1 MSLSRNP
8 LNRRRFLCLLGLS
21 AIAAPLLVTACTRAE
36 AQLDDSFTP
45 VEGEDQSDLLT
56 IGLSLLGSPDLAKS
70 QSQGSDQQSSP
81 NRVVSPVGAAAAAGV
96 IAEGATSKVAVD
108 PKRLQPAWTMWR
120 KWAGPPTNKPGNVPV
135 ISAAARLLADPK
147 IPIKP
152 EYSDTITGWDVPV
165 ETGKVTKGN
174 LDSWVRT
181 NTGGLVKG
189 SGLTVT
195 PDMKLVLQNAIIFAA
210 KWLVPFKANDTI
222 KYDFT
227 KADGTI
233 TRVDMMWLFQ
243 HHGPYIASDG
253 WQGVRLDYTD
263 GELAAF
269 VLIPDDDIEQVTPT
283 MLRQAVSRLCRPN
296 ETIGRVAVEL
306 PRFTV
311 TSEKKLFELFDCIGL
326 ETNTQLKAMTDPPV
340 MLTQAMQQAIIVVD
354 ERGTVVSAV
363 TSGGM
368 ETGVSSYTE
377 KPIEIIANRPFYFI
391 VGDVETGT
399 PLFLSHIDDPKM
411 A

>member
-70 QSQGSDQQSSP
+70 QGQGSDQQSSP

-120 KWAGPPTNKPGNVPV
+120 KWAGEPTNKPGNVPV

-152 EYSDTITGWDVPV
+152 EYSDTIAGWDVPV

-263 GELAAF
+263 EELSAF
-269 VLIPDDDIEQVTPT
+269 ILIPDDDMEQAPLTT
-283 MLRQAVSRLCRPN
+283 LRQAVTQLCRPN
-296 ETIGRVAVEL
+296 ETMGRVAVEL

-311 TSEKKLFELFDCIGL
+311 TSEKKLFELFDCIGM

-368 ETGVSSYTE
+368 ETGVSFYTE
-377 KPIEIIANRPFYFI
+377 KPIEIIANRPFCFI
-391 VGDVETGT
+391 VGDVATGT
-399 PLFLSHIDDPKM
+399 PLFLSHIGDPKM

>member
-56 IGLSLLGSPDLAKS
+56 IGLSLLGSLDPAKG
-70 QSQGSDQQSSP
+70 QGQGSDQQSSP

-120 KWAGPPTNKPGNVPV
+120 KWAGEPTNKPGNVPV
-135 ISAAARLLADPK
+135 ISAAARLLVDPK

-210 KWLVPFKANDTI
+210 KWLVPFKADDTI

-263 GELAAF
+263 KELSAF
-269 VLIPDDDIEQVTPT
+269 ILIPDDDMGEVTPT
-283 MLRQAVSRLCRPN
+283 KLRQALSRLVTAQ
-296 ETIGRVAVEL
+296 EQTAILKVGL
-306 PRFTV
+306 PKFRFT
-311 TSEKKLFELFDCIGL
+311 TSKD
-326 ETNTQLKAMTDPPV
+326 LKGFFN
-340 MLTQAMQQAIIVVD
+340 MLAWG
-354 ERGTVVSAV
+354 R
-363 TSGGM
+363 
-368 ETGVSSYTE
+368 
-377 KPIEIIANRPFYFI
+377 K
-391 VGDVETGT
+391 
-399 PLFLSHIDDPKM
+399 
-411 A
+411 

>member
-56 IGLSLLGSPDLAKS
+56 IGLSLLGSFDPAKG
-70 QSQGSDQQSSP
+70 QGQGSDQQSSP

-96 IAEGATSKVAVD
+96 IAEGATSKVTID

-120 KWAGPPTNKPGNVPV
+120 KWAGPPTNKPGDVPV

-152 EYSDTITGWDVPV
+152 EYSDTIAGWDVPV

-227 KADGTI
+227 KADGTV
-233 TRVDMMWLFQ
+233 TEVDMMWLFQ
-243 HHGPYIASDG
+243 HHGPYIVSDG

-263 GELAAF
+263 KELSAF
-269 VLIPDDDIEQVTPT
+269 VLIPDDDLGEVTPT
-283 MLRQAVSRLCRPN
+283 KLRQALSRLVTAQ
-296 ETIGRVAVEL
+296 EQTAILKVGL
-306 PRFTV
+306 PKFKLT
-311 TSEKKLFELFDCIGL
+311 TSKDLKGFFNHVGLGEKVKL
-326 ETNTQLKAMTDPPV
+326 TKMTDLP
-340 MLTQAMQQAIIVVD
+340 TKIIQAVQQAFIIVD
-354 ERGTVVSAV
+354 EEGTVAGAV
-363 TSGGM
+363 TEVGM
-368 ETGVSSYTE
+368 EAMSAPMTGNVT
-377 KPIEIIANRPFYFI
+377 IIADRPFYFI
-391 VGDVETGT
+391 VGDAKTAT
-399 PLFLSHIDDPKM
+399 PLFLSYVGDPTKG
-411 A
+411 